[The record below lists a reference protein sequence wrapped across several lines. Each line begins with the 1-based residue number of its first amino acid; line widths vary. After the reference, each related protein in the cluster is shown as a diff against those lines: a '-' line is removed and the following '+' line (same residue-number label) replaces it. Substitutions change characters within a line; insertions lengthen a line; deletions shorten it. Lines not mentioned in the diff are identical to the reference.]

1 MIRRPPRSTLFPYT
15 TLFRSI
21 SHRKGFLAFED
32 VRFQIVRL
40 LEGQINGKV
49 VTLVNGMQL
58 EEEGVG
64 ARIIASAHILRQ
76 SRKARRSANPAL
88 LPVGSFHPF
97 HALNHHFGELV
108 QSRLSCIA
116 GISSKC
122 HNPRHPLP
130 DGPSARC
137 PSVRYKTLRT
147 RPTGLC
153 RATGTSPDN
162 PARSRPPSQ
171 SGGSLF
177 FLPEGVPPTP
187 HDSLLLTY
195 QLLFFY

>member
-1 MIRRPPRSTLFPYT
+1 
-15 TLFRSI
+15 
-21 SHRKGFLAFED
+21 
-32 VRFQIVRL
+32 
-40 LEGQINGKV
+40 
-49 VTLVNGMQL
+49 MQL
-58 EEEGVG
+58 EEERVG
-64 ARIIASAHILRQ
+64 TGIIASAHILRQ

-88 LPVGSFHPF
+88 LPVGSLHPL

-137 PSVRYKTLRT
+137 PSVRYKTLRI

-162 PARSRPPSQ
+162 PARSSPPSQ
-171 SGGSLF
+171 NGGSLF

-187 HDSLLLTY
+187 HGSLLLTY
-195 QLLFFY
+195 QLLLVIRLILYIFREAVLSNLAVCAESKPVISLFRYLAAICSRVAVLVLKRE